1 MVLLEELEHSTLVQ
15 QFGPAHLKQL
25 ASMGQ
30 VQEYQTNDIIFSEGQ
45 DEHHLYLVLDGEVAL
60 EINVPDLGTLQVHKV
75 VPGKLLGW
83 SPVLDAGPMKA
94 TARALGPVR
103 LAAFD
108 AGEIRRSAEKHPR
121 FGMEFFRCMSAAL
134 AERLRATRLQ
144 LPDVRRHQMIDMREG
159 AD

>member
-1 MVLLEELEHSTLVQ
+1 MVLLEELEQSNLGQ
-15 QFGPAHLKQL
+15 QFAPTYLKQL

-30 VQEYQTNDIIFSEGQ
+30 ILEYQANDIIFSEGQ
-45 DEHHLYLVLDGEVAL
+45 EEHRLFLVLEGEVAL
-60 EINVPDLGTLQVHKV
+60 EINVPDLGRLQVHKV
-75 VPGKLLGW
+75 AHGKLLGW
-83 SPVLDAGPMKA
+83 SPVLGAGPMKA
-94 TARALGPVR
+94 TARALSLCR

-108 AGEIRRSAEKHPR
+108 ASEIRTEAEQHPR

-144 LPDVRRHQMIDMREG
+144 LPDIRRHQMIDTREG